1 MPAPLKPLLET
12 WRRSVPPSAPAT
24 VAIAPAGRAFLLA
37 GIGLVSEGPVLALVP
52 GEREAEELLDDVALF
67 TDSVLLLPAWETLP
81 FEHVSPNEETMARR
95 AQARHALRSSKGI
108 VIASARAAAQRV
120 SPSPVDPVVAE
131 VGSDVDFEDFVA
143 KLAAAGYERTVR
155 VESRGEF
162 AVRGGIVDV
171 FPAQGGDSIR
181 LDFFGDHV
189 ESARAFSAASQRS
202 EHEVPGLVAFPPREV
217 RPDDS
222 IADLA
227 NRQTE
232 LWASETWDRIAQKV
246 TFPGIESWLPWL
258 APPYTVLSDL
268 PPGSRLVVFD
278 PVGVTDR
285 ARDLAAEEKDL
296 ADALAPTWGAPTE
309 HPPLYLPVQ
318 FDERPALLAPPLPT
332 GPDDAVLR
340 TTGLDAVPGDPES
353 VAAALGKLI
362 AAGVTTIVAMDG
374 EAAADRVA
382 RVLASNGLDL
392 PRVDHL
398 DKMESAAI
406 GTGIHHGFHHEAVK
420 VAVFGELSI
429 AGRKRAHR
437 RAGRP
442 VRSEAATYRDLQE
455 GDYVV
460 HHRHGIGRFEGLV
473 AKTVAG
479 VERDYLIV
487 AYAGGDKL
495 YVPTDQLA
503 AIRRYTGGETPRIS
517 RMGGADWAATK
528 DRVRKAVAAV
538 AEEVVSLHRARATAT
553 GHSFGPDGPW
563 QRELEAAFP
572 FEETT
577 DQLRAIDDVRDDM
590 QSDRPMDRL
599 VFGDVGFGKTE
610 IAVRAVFRATLAGR
624 QAAVLCPTTL
634 LAQQHFQTFGERF
647 DPFPVRIGML
657 SRFLSAKEQ
666 RAVVRGLATG
676 EVDIVIGTHRLLSD
690 DVRFKDLGLL
700 VVDEEQ
706 RFGVGAKDAIKRLRV
721 GVDVLTLTATP
732 IPRTLEMALT
742 GIRDVSHIKTPPEDR
757 HPILT
762 YVGPYDERS
771 VSAAIRRELLRE
783 GQVFY
788 VHNRVQSIDRAVAH
802 LRELVPNARFA
813 VAHGQMGESQLEQ
826 VMLDFW
832 NRASDVLVAT
842 TIIESGLDLPSVNTL
857 IVERAD
863 LLGLAQLYQLR
874 GRVGRSSQRA
884 YAYLFHP
891 HERSLTDEARR
902 RLQAIGEHTDLGSGF
917 DIAMRDLEIR
927 GAGSILGEVQTGHI
941 AAVGFDLY
949 TRLVAD
955 AVNELEGR
963 TVIEDRPPEVRI
975 EVPVNAFL
983 PEEYIPDQDTRLEAY
998 RRLATTQTVDDVKD
1012 VSEELKDRYGE
1023 WPAPV
1028 EALLDVA
1035 ELRAEALR
1043 VGLTEIVALGREV
1056 RLSPVD
1062 LSASQEVRLERI
1074 APRAVLRATE
1084 SLVFLPLPKSEIAI
1098 ALTRFI
1104 RTMWPQ

>member
-1 MPAPLKPLLET
+1 MPAPLSPLLEA
-12 WRRSVPPSAPAT
+12 WRRSPPPSAT
-24 VAIAPAGRAFLLA
+24 VAVAPAGRAFFLA
-37 GIGLVSEGPVLALVP
+37 GLGPVSAGPVLALVP
-52 GEREAEELLDDVALF
+52 GEREAEELLDDVSLF
-67 TDSVLLLPAWETLP
+67 TDSALLLPAWETLP

-95 AQARHALRSSKGI
+95 AQARHALRSSRGI

-120 SPSPVDPVVAE
+120 SPSSVEPVTVH
-131 VGSDVDFEDFVA
+131 VGSDVDFDQFVEA
-143 KLAAAGYERTVR
+143 LAGAGYERTIR

-171 FPAQGGDSIR
+171 FPAQDGDPVR
-181 LDFFGDHV
+181 LDFFGDRV
-189 ESARAFSAASQRS
+189 DAARAFSVASQRS
-202 EHEVPGLVAFPPREV
+202 EHELAGLVAFPPKEV
-217 RPDDS
+217 RPDDTMAE
-222 IADLA
+222 IAS
-227 NRQTE
+227 RHIE
-232 LWASETWDRIAQKV
+232 LWASETWDRIAQRS
-246 TFPGIESWLPWL
+246 TFAGIESWLPWL
-258 APPYTVLSDL
+258 APPLTVLSDL
-268 PPGSRLVVFD
+268 PQGGRLVVFD

-285 ARDLAAEEKDL
+285 VRDLVSEEKDL
-296 ADALAPTWGAPTE
+296 ADALAPTWGAPTD
-309 HPPLYLPVQ
+309 HPPLYLSIP
-318 FDERPALLAPPLPT
+318 FEERSALLAPPVPT

-340 TTGLDAVPGDPES
+340 TSGLDAVPGDPES
-353 VAAALGKLI
+353 VAGALGKLI
-362 AAGVTTIVAMDG
+362 GEGVATVVAMDG
-374 EAAADRVA
+374 DVAADRVA
-382 RVLASNGLDL
+382 SVLASIGLDL

-398 DKMESAAI
+398 ETLQSAVL
-406 GTGIHHGFHHEAVK
+406 GTGIHLGFHHEAAR
-420 VAVFGELSI
+420 VAVFGEQSI
-429 AGRKRAHR
+429 AGRQRAHR
-437 RAGRP
+437 RAGRR
-442 VRSEAATYRDLQE
+442 VRGEAASYRDLQE

-487 AYAGGDKL
+487 AYAAGDKL
-495 YVPTDQLA
+495 YVPTDQLS
-503 AIRRYTGGETPRIS
+503 AIRRYTGGETPRVS
-517 RMGGADWAATK
+517 RMGGADWASTK

-538 AEEVVSLHRARATAT
+538 AEEVVSLHRARAMAS
-553 GHSFGPDGPW
+553 GHAFGPDGPW
-563 QRELEAAFP
+563 QREVEATFP
-572 FEETT
+572 FEETS
-577 DQLRAIDDVRDDM
+577 DQLQAIEEVRDDM

-610 IAVRAVFRATLAGR
+610 VAIRAAFRAVSAGR

-634 LAQQHFQTFGERF
+634 LVQQHFQTFSERF
-647 DPFPVRIGML
+647 DPFPIKVESL
-657 SRFLSAKEQ
+657 SRFLSTSEQ

-676 EVDIVIGTHRLLSD
+676 EIDIVIGTHRLLSD
-690 DVRFKDLGLL
+690 DVTFRDLGLL

-742 GIRDVSHIKTPPEDR
+742 GIRDVSHIRTPPEDR

-762 YVGPYDERS
+762 YVGPFDERS

-788 VHNRVQSIDRAVAH
+788 VHNRVQSIDRAVAR
-802 LRELVPNARFA
+802 LRELVPHARFA
-813 VAHGQMGESQLEQ
+813 VAHGQMSEGQLEQ

-832 NRASDVLVAT
+832 NRDYDVLVAT

-891 HERSLTDEARR
+891 PEQSLTEEARR

-927 GAGSILGEVQTGHI
+927 GAGSILGEVQSGHI

-949 TRLVAD
+949 ARLVAD
-955 AVNELEGR
+955 AVDELEGR
-963 TVIEDRPPEVRI
+963 TIVEDRPAEVRI
-975 EVPVNAFL
+975 EVPVDAFL
-983 PEEYIPDQDTRLEAY
+983 PDEYIPDQDTRLEAY
-998 RRLATTQTVDDVKD
+998 RRLATTQTVEDVED
-1012 VSEELKDRYGE
+1012 VADEWKDRYGE
-1023 WPAPV
+1023 WPEPV
-1028 EALLDVA
+1028 EALLEIA
-1035 ELRAEALR
+1035 KLRAEALR
-1043 VGLTEIVALGREV
+1043 VGLSEIVSLGREV
-1056 RLSPVD
+1056 RLAPVD

-1074 APRAVLRATE
+1074 APRAVLRAAE
-1084 SLVFLPLPKSEIAI
+1084 SVVFLPLPRSEIATSL
-1098 ALTRFI
+1098 ARFI
-1104 RTMWPQ
+1104 HRMWPE